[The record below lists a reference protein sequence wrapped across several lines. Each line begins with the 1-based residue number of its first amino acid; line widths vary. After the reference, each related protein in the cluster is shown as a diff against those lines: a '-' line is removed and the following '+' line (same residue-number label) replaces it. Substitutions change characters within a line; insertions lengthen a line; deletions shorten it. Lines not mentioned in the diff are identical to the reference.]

1 MSHHV
6 RCAVIAIALCLS
18 LAACGH
24 EIETTSVQTYQA
36 HYTLQSQRGAEA
48 VTMPGHVSRYQR
60 QVIVSGGPEPT
71 SECGK
76 NFDGIM
82 DHLETLMA
90 PQIAENNRIAA
101 MQASSPSYQF

>member
-1 MSHHV
+1 MPHHH
-6 RCAVIAIALCLS
+6 RRACFSILSCLL

-24 EIETTSVQTYQA
+24 DVETSSVETYRA

-48 VTMPGHVSRYQR
+48 VTTPGFVSRYQR
-60 QVIVSGGPEPT
+60 QAIVTGGPEPA
-71 SECGK
+71 SDCAE

-101 MQASSPSYQF
+101 LQASNPSYRF